1 MIEIYLLEQLVAVA
15 EHGTLLKAS
24 EALHLSQPAL
34 SRSMKKL
41 EAQLGVQLF
50 DREYSKITL
59 NDTGAHAVD
68 YAKRILALDREMA
81 EGVAEYER
89 RRRTVSL
96 GACAPFPL
104 NTIQPTLQ
112 EQYFGMVLTSELAED
127 ARLLTGL
134 KNRVYQLAILH
145 ENPNDPALFVQRYL
159 DEQLYVS
166 FSREHPLAQ
175 RQSIRFSDLRG
186 ISILMVH
193 SVGFWMEV
201 CKQHLEPGNLL
212 IQSSFE
218 ALGELI
224 DASKLPFFNSDRMM
238 ERAPRQ
244 PERVSVPI
252 SDADASTA
260 YYIACLASEKQK
272 YNAVF
277 SAARQAVL
285 NRS

>member
-1 MIEIYLLEQLVAVA
+1 MIEIYLLEQLAAVA

-50 DREYSKITL
+50 DRENSKISL

-96 GACAPFPL
+96 GSCAPFPL
-104 NTIQPTLQ
+104 NAIQPTLQ

-145 ENPNDPALFVQRYL
+145 ENPNDPELFVQRYL

-166 FSREHPLAQ
+166 FPREHPLAQ

-201 CKQHLEPGNLL
+201 CKRHLEPGNLL
-212 IQSSFE
+212 IQNSFE

-224 DASKLPFFNSDRMM
+224 DASRLPFFNSDRML
-238 ERAPRQ
+238 ERAPQQ
-244 PERVSVPI
+244 PDRISVPI
-252 SDADASTA
+252 SDADARTV

-285 NRS
+285 NRA